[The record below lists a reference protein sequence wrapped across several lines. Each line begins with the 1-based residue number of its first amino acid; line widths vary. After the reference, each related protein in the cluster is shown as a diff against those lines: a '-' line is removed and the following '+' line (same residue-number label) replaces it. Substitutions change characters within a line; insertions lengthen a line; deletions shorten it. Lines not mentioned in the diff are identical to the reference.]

1 MWVTATGSAGAW
13 WQQALCIRS
22 QSSLF
27 WCHPASLH
35 FKFQDNNLKVVPRQ
49 NRSTSKTEIY
59 FKTKYKMNK
68 QEETDDRNKSEPQ
81 GELSPGTVSIPD
93 FLYIPFSW
101 YLQFSSVFAFS
112 NTAVLLLVAISYPL
126 QTAITNYPL
135 SFISVL
141 SYALHEAQ
149 ALYMRAPCAQGAR
162 CFCHLMF
169 VGFGVPLPPTP
180 SKNPHGCVKIFSSSS
195 HIQQWSIN

>member
-1 MWVTATGSAGAW
+1 MTGTRASHKVSSAPG
-13 WQQALCIRS
+13 
-22 QSSLF
+22 LF
-27 WCHPASLH
+27 Q
-35 FKFQDNNLKVVPRQ
+35 FKIFHTFPLADTCGSVPW
-49 NRSTSKTEIY
+49 
-59 FKTKYKMNK
+59 F
-68 QEETDDRNKSEPQ
+68 
-81 GELSPGTVSIPD
+81 
-93 FLYIPFSW
+93 
-101 YLQFSSVFAFS
+101 FS

-126 QTAITNYPL
+126 QTAIMNYPL

-149 ALYMRAPCAQGAR
+149 ALYVRAPCAQGAG

-180 SKNPHGCVKIFSSSS
+180 QKNPHGCVKLFSSSS